1 MKSNNVL
8 KVYAII
14 VTFIALS
21 LYIDNRNLNYQLDEE
36 VTIKYEYSA
45 IIDSLLTESQTILY
59 NEIEGQKP

>member
-14 VTFIALS
+14 VTFIAGALW
-21 LYIDNRNLNYQLDEE
+21 LETQNLNNQIDEE

-45 IIDSLLTESQTILY
+45 IIDSLQT
-59 NEIEGQKP
+59 EIEIRGYETK